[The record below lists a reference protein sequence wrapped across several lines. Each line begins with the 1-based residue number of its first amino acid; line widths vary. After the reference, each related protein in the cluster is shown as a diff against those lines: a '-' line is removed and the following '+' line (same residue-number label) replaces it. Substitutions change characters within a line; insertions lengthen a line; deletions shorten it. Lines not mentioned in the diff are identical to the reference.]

1 LKKETSEDLGI
12 FEGDD
17 EEEEQEE
24 QEEVQL
30 CYMVY
35 VMCDHVHSM
44 IIQFANFY
52 NSTTLLQIP
61 GHFVF
66 WKFWRWLS
74 NGFNLEISG
83 YWNWRLMGFGNMKIS
98 GFWKLGD

>member
-1 LKKETSEDLGI
+1 MKKETSEDLGI

-24 QEEVQL
+24 EQEVQL

-61 GHFVF
+61 GHFV
-66 WKFWRWLS
+66 LLII
-74 NGFNLEISG
+74 LEMVI
-83 YWNWRLMGFGNMKIS
+83 
-98 GFWKLGD
+98 